1 MRQQPI
7 MRFLYRTI
15 KYVIILTSTFYILKF
30 IFGFFNLLYTDIDNA
45 RYLLSAMAQSQA
57 AIIAIIITMS
67 LVAVQLGATAYSPRV
82 INIFK
87 SNPDLWILLALY
99 GTSISYDFIIL
110 KVLSERISEF
120 CFFIS
125 CWLCASALLV
135 LFPYMLSIIDILK
148 PEAIVK
154 RLVEDICIPCF
165 RNEPMIGKGWRI
177 GDLEGNPFQPIIDIA
192 CGAFM
197 KYDYETVK
205 IGLRRMIDKV
215 IFVINSCDIEKYKF
229 ISGKR
234 NPSNPFERFS
244 ECYCKHLEQIGKLFA
259 ERDENLTLET
269 IENLAD
275 VARAITKKKIKAE
288 GCVLEALGN
297 IGRIS
302 AKNEFQEATNR
313 AIDAIGI
320 IAKSIPF
327 EDYTKTLPN
336 GYKDLYPYNH
346 IIGKAVSNL
355 RCVSVPAIQK
365 WGVYELQTVGKN
377 LKKAGISIAM
387 EGQIN
392 NWHVIDI
399 ARTFKDIGI
408 IALNVEKNI
417 NKITDF
423 ILHHHVIMPLSTIGK
438 IAYEKRIIPD
448 EKGYQSGFSKI
459 VYALWTV
466 GGYASIKGFNETAK
480 VAAKELAKLA
490 ILDEKI
496 VKIELNSSIYGETK
510 IESFEEFQKFI
521 KIYKKYLKGLRVSS
535 RKTSGS
541 GFTTSQNGISKKNKL

>member
-1 MRQQPI
+1 
-7 MRFLYRTI
+7 MRFLNRTI
-15 KYVIILTSTFYILKF
+15 KYVIILTSTFSILYF
-30 IFGFFNLLYTDIDNA
+30 IFDFFNLLYTDIDNA

-110 KVLSERISEF
+110 KMLSERISELL
-120 CFFIS
+120 FFIS
-125 CWLCASALLV
+125 CGLCTSALLV

-165 RNEPMIGKGWRI
+165 TNEPMIGEGWRI
-177 GDLEGNPFQPIIDIA
+177 GDLGGNPFQPIIDIVR
-192 CGAFM
+192 GAFM

-205 IGLRRMIDKV
+205 MGLRRMIDKV

-229 ISGKR
+229 VYGKLR
-234 NPSNPFERFS
+234 PSNPFERFS
-244 ECYCKHLEQIGKLFA
+244 EYYCKHLEQIGKLFA

-302 AKNEFQEATNR
+302 AQNEFQEATNR

-377 LKKAGISIAM
+377 LKKVGISIAM

-392 NWHVIDI
+392 NWNVIDI

-417 NKITDF
+417 NKISDF
-423 ILHHHVIMPLSTIGK
+423 ILYHHVIIPLSTIGK
-438 IAYEKRIIPD
+438 IAYEKGIIPD
-448 EKGYQSGFSKI
+448 EKGYLSGFTKI

-466 GGYASIKGFNETAK
+466 GGYAAIKGFDETAK
-480 VAAKELAKLA
+480 ESAKELAKLA

-496 VKIELNSSIYGETK
+496 VKIELKNSTYGDTN

-521 KIYKKYLKGLRVSS
+521 KTYKKYLKGLRVSS
-535 RKTSGS
+535 RKTSKTSGS
-541 GFTTSQNGISKKNKL
+541 IIKKTFCNYRII